1 MRRLT
6 IASIVMF
13 VAGVVLLVYTAYS
26 GEGKAW
32 IFFIIPVFESTSPL
46 ALAGILLIFLSIF
59 LFFFSLAEPAR
70 FEPSQSQAAGP
81 KSTTPGTA
89 PTSAGKKFGGVVFLG
104 PIPIIFGSD
113 KKMAKWMIIV
123 ALVLVILL
131 IVLYWYLTTQA
142 LQ

>member
-13 VAGVVLLVYTAYS
+13 VAGVVLLIYTAS
-26 GEGKAW
+26 TGEARAW

-46 ALAGILLIFLSIF
+46 ALGGILLIFLSIF
-59 LFFFSLAEPAR
+59 LFFFSLAEPMSSA
-70 FEPSQSQAAGP
+70 PAQPTTGGTQAAAPGQ
-81 KSTTPGTA
+81 TPG
-89 PTSAGKKFGGVVFLG
+89 SLGKKFGGVVFLG

-123 ALVLVILL
+123 ALVLVVLL
-131 IVLYWYLTTQA
+131 IVLYWYLATQA